1 MTKFR
6 KFTAIMTL
14 PLLSMLAL
22 TGCKSEQPVSY
33 AQDVQ
38 PIIQKHCIDCHV
50 SGGDGFIA
58 SGFAMDTYEGLMK
71 GTRNGPMIIAGDSE
85 GSNML
90 VLMEG
95 RADPSISMP
104 HGKMEGATGKE
115 TEIIRLW
122 IDQGAKNN

>member
-1 MTKFR
+1 MTNLK
-6 KFTAIMTL
+6 KTTIILTL
-14 PLLSMLAL
+14 SLLPMLAL
-22 TGCKSEQPVSY
+22 VGCQSERQVSY

-38 PIIQKHCIDCHV
+38 PIIQKYCSECHMN
-50 SGGDGFIA
+50 GGKGFQA
-58 SGFAMDTYEGLMK
+58 SGFAMDSYDGLMK
-71 GTRNGPMIIAGDSE
+71 GTRNGPMVIAGDSQ

-115 TEIIRLW
+115 LDTIRLW